1 MSTVTNSSFV
11 LGTALRHRRYDTSL
25 LLPLLTL
32 LYCIDTDLILQ
43 TVEWALPDGQLIL
56 ASQTLTENHYP
67 RLLPTERLIQAGG
80 EWETTGFIHN
90 ISPKGKPTA
99 EKMRVRLYPLS
110 FVGLSLDDTVKVTS
124 TFRQMLSPKP
134 QAYMLS
140 LLQYLLSSSPYGVDR
155 IRAITDLTGFVTHY
169 LMREQ
174 CGALGARRR
183 FDDAVAEVRR
193 WDWDP
198 GYLDLVEYIIWDRR
212 VISSLSYMALPNPLF
227 GSGSE
232 DSGEEGEAQGE
243 EEEDT
248 GLAEIVRYREQFI
261 LWLTQ
266 EQGYIAGED

>member
-1 MSTVTNSSFV
+1 M
-11 LGTALRHRRYDTSL
+11 
-25 LLPLLTL
+25 
-32 LYCIDTDLILQ
+32 ILQ
-43 TVEWALPDGQLIL
+43 TVEWAVPDGKLIL
-56 ASQTLTENHYP
+56 ASQTLTENNHP

-90 ISPKGKPTA
+90 ISPKAQPGA

-110 FVGLSLDDTVKVTS
+110 FIGLSLDDTVKVTS

-140 LLQYLLSSSPYGVDR
+140 LLQYLLSSSPYGVDH

-169 LMREQ
+169 LLREKY
-174 CGALGARRR
+174 GALSARRR

-198 GYLDLVEYIIWDRR
+198 KFLDLVEHIIWDRR
-212 VISSLSYMALPNPLF
+212 VISSLSYMTLPNPLF

-232 DSGEEGEAQGE
+232 DSDGEAQGE

-248 GLAEIVRYREQFI
+248 GLAEIVKYREQFI
-261 LWLTQ
+261 LWLIQ

>member
-1 MSTVTNSSFV
+1 M
-11 LGTALRHRRYDTSL
+11 
-25 LLPLLTL
+25 
-32 LYCIDTDLILQ
+32 
-43 TVEWALPDGQLIL
+43 PDGKLIL
-56 ASQTLTENHYP
+56 ASQTLTENNYP

-90 ISPKGKPTA
+90 ISPKANPGA

-140 LLQYLLSSSPYGVDR
+140 LLQYLLSSSPYGVDH

-169 LMREQ
+169 LLREKY
-174 CGALGARRR
+174 GALSARRR

-198 GYLDLVEYIIWDRR
+198 KFLDLVEHIIWDRR
-212 VISSLSYMALPNPLF
+212 VISSLSYMTLPNPLF

-232 DSGEEGEAQGE
+232 DSDGEAQGE

-248 GLAEIVRYREQFI
+248 GLAEIVKYREQSI
-261 LWLTQ
+261 LWLIQ

>member
-1 MSTVTNSSFV
+1 M
-11 LGTALRHRRYDTSL
+11 
-25 LLPLLTL
+25 
-32 LYCIDTDLILQ
+32 
-43 TVEWALPDGQLIL
+43 EWALPDGQLIL

-212 VISSLSYMALPNPLF
+212 VISSLSYMALPNPLLGLVLKTQARRARRRGRKRRIRGLQRSSGTGNSSSF
-227 GSGSE
+227 GSLKSK
-232 DSGEEGEAQGE
+232 D
-243 EEEDT
+243 
-248 GLAEIVRYREQFI
+248 I
-261 LWLTQ
+261 LL
-266 EQGYIAGED
+266 GKIDFFFM